1 MIVIDASVALKWILE
16 KEEYSDKALLI
27 YKDHIEGKE
36 TVLVPE
42 LLFIEVANTLVTKSQ
57 LTIDEVSKGLSFVYK
72 ASLNTGGV
80 DEKNI
85 LKISRLAK
93 KYSTSVYDMLYAV
106 IAKENKTILVT
117 ADEGFIQKTGF
128 KFVKHI
134 KDI

>member
-128 KFVKHI
+128 KFV
-134 KDI
+134 

>member
-1 MIVIDASVALKWILE
+1 MIVIDASVARKWILE